1 MKIGALYSVAED
13 EHIFLKVS
21 LQSIKNL
28 ADEIIAIF
36 DSSKS
41 IYNIH
46 SIGILKK
53 YNAKIFFLDQLL
65 KKKKIRVPRDILL
78 DIARKRKI
86 THFIWLD
93 CDEAFTKNFSNKG
106 RNFIKKLKPGQKIL
120 MPWFSMWK
128 NYKYYRVDQKSVWSN
143 LYKDFIVYD
152 DPSLSF
158 NKKIF
163 YHEGRTQ
170 GLNNLNSSIKL
181 NLEKGGAVMHYQF
194 LPWNH
199 FQMKQAFYRCHEYKF
214 IKFEDS
220 EKINRRY
227 YETLYENNP
236 KLQMLNSKYYS
247 HLPIKDLQNIKTKS
261 DDYYFKRIKDFLIK
275 NVSLFEDLD
284 IWHIS
289 KLKEFFFIKKN
300 RYPRKNLLKKILY
313 NLFLFK
319 LIIKNILRK
328 F

>member
-1 MKIGALYSVAED
+1 MKIAALYSIAED

-28 ADEIIAIF
+28 ADEIVVIF
-36 DSSKS
+36 DNSKS
-41 IYNIH
+41 TYNKN
-46 SIGILKK
+46 SIEILKK
-53 YNAKIFFLDQLL
+53 YKAKIYFLNHLS

-93 CDEAFTKNFSNKG
+93 CDEAFTKNFSDNG
-106 RNFIKKLKPGQKIL
+106 RNIIKKLKPGEKIF
-120 MPWFSMWK
+120 MPWLSMWK
-128 NYKYYRVDQKSVWSN
+128 NYKYYRADQKSVWSN
-143 LYKDFIVYD
+143 LYKDFIVCD

-158 NKKIF
+158 SKKVF

-170 GLNNLNSSIKL
+170 GSNNPNNLIKL
-181 NLEKGGAVMHYQF
+181 NLKKGGAVMHYQF
-194 LPWNH
+194 VPWNH
-199 FQMKQAFYRCHEYKF
+199 FQMKQAFYRCHEYNFLKF
-214 IKFEDS
+214 KNS

-227 YETLYENNP
+227 YETLPENNP
-236 KLQMLNSKYYS
+236 ELRKLNNNYYS
-247 HLPIKDLQNIKTKS
+247 HLLLKDLKNIEKKS

-289 KLKEFFFIKKN
+289 KLKEFFFLKKN
-300 RYPRKNLLKKILY
+300 RYPRKSLLKKILY

-319 LIIKNILRK
+319 LMVKKILR
-328 F
+328 